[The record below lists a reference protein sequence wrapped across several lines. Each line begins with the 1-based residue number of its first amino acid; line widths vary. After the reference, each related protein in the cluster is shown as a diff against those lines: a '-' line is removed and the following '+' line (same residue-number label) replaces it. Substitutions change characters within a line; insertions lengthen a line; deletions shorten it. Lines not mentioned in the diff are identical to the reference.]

1 MKTTIG
7 NDSKEGDKRFIS
19 SNEERLDYK
28 ISLRKKKY
36 DEILA
41 KKRLS
46 TIQSNQNSIFSLE
59 FSMSNLILPDEY
71 KIVFTKNEELIS
83 TSIINIKSE
92 DKIKVKYG
100 LFLLKT
106 FSKLPNNSLAEY
118 LNTAFI
124 SDLLLILEKWS
135 SKNEKNIVFNIL
147 YILTN
152 YTFSYD
158 DKNYPLSNFF

>member
-7 NDSKEGDKRFIS
+7 NDSKEGDKQFIS

-83 TSIINIKSE
+83 TSIINIKSD

-135 SKNEKNIVFNIL
+135 SKNEKNIVFNISIFK
-147 YILTN
+147 ILTSSES
-152 YTFSYD
+152 FKSVL
-158 DKNYPLSNFF
+158 PS